1 MKTRPPVADVRECPW
16 LYELDAALR
25 AIDAAFGR
33 ERVLDGS
40 AVRYR
45 GWASLAFPPAELV
58 RCEPPS
64 DAEPGTIAFAVPMLS
79 LIGSTGALSQSWTTE
94 MLRAESGP
102 YGDTALREF
111 VDVFNHRLVVLYS
124 VAASAGTPWDSG
136 GACDD
141 TGRNALT
148 TFLTELIGLGPLAGV
163 PDEFFARNAAILLA
177 PPSVSGVRAAL
188 SDYFDV
194 PVDIEI
200 PGAGLKPGDAGAVD
214 FQVVVGPMPIGRY
227 REFLP
232 TGTAFRPLLRLVRL
246 FVGVAPRFAVRLE
259 LDAATHRGS
268 RLAATTT
275 EETALDWIA
284 WTSGGGSTREGV
296 ISAETCAL
304 TEQEDV

>member
-1 MKTRPPVADVRECPW
+1 MKTRPPVADVRESPW

-25 AIDAAFGR
+25 AIEVAFGR

-64 DAEPGTIAFAVPMLS
+64 DAEPGTIAFAIPMLS
-79 LIGSTGALSQSWTTE
+79 LIGSTGALPPSWTTE

-102 YGDTALREF
+102 YGDTTLREF
-111 VDVFNHRLVVLYS
+111 VDVFNHRLVALYS
-124 VAASAGTPWDSG
+124 VAASAGTPWDTC
-136 GACDD
+136 GASVGAD
-141 TGRNALT
+141 RNALT

-177 PPSVSGVRAAL
+177 PPSVSGLRSAL
-188 SDYFDV
+188 SDHFDV
-194 PVDIEI
+194 PIDIEI
-200 PGAGLKPGDAGAVD
+200 LDAGLKPEDAGSVD
-214 FQVVVGPMPIGRY
+214 FEVVVGPMPIERY

-246 FVGVAPRFAVRLE
+246 FVGAAPRFAVRLA
-259 LDAATHRGS
+259 LDAATHSES
-268 RLAATTT
+268 RLAATST
-275 EETALDWIA
+275 EDTALDWIA
-284 WTSGGGSTREGV
+284 WTDGGESTREGV

-304 TEQEDV
+304 IEQEDF